1 VPAPPPEP
9 LQEAN
14 GAWYSYAVIR
24 VVPRVD
30 REEFLNAGIIL
41 FARTKKYLEARV
53 QVDEARLRALAPDLD
68 VEGLKTHLATFQ
80 AVAEGRP
87 DGGSIARQ
95 DQSERFHWLTAPR
108 STLIQ
113 TSPVHVGF
121 CEDPKQ
127 AVDDL
132 MQDLVL

>member
-1 VPAPPPEP
+1 VPESPSEP
-9 LQEAN
+9 LQEEN

-30 REEFLNAGIIL
+30 REEFVNAGIIL

-53 QVDEARLRALAPDLD
+53 QLDEARLRSLAPDLD
-68 VEGLKTHLATFQ
+68 MEALRRHLATFQ
-80 AVAEGRP
+80 AVAEGRKE
-87 DGGSIARQ
+87 GGSIARQ
-95 DQSERFHWLTAPR
+95 DQSERFHWLTSPR

-121 CEDPKQ
+121 CEDPKA

-132 MQDLVL
+132 MRDLVQ